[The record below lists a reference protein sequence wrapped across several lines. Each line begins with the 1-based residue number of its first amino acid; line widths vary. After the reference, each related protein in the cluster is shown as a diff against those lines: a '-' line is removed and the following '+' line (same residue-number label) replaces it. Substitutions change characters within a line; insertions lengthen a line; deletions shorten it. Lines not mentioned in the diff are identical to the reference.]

1 MLVTDIAVIAAALP
15 TVTRTRGNLDNL
27 HFLYLLAFLTT
38 TASLTAGYGRT
49 RLQQVEQEETP
60 GTWHDHHRGAWGLH
74 SPREEGGLQQLV
86 GSWLQDRG

>member
-1 MLVTDIAVIAAALP
+1 MSGTDIAVIAAALP

-38 TASLTAGYGRT
+38 TASLTAGYGCT

-60 GTWHDHHRGAWGLH
+60 GARHDHHRGAWGLH
-74 SPREEGGLQQLV
+74 PPWEDGGL
-86 GSWLQDRG
+86 

>member
-1 MLVTDIAVIAAALP
+1 MLGTDIAVIAAALP

-60 GTWHDHHRGAWGLH
+60 GARHDHHRGAWGLY
-74 SPREEGGLQQLV
+74 SSWEDGGL
-86 GSWLQDRG
+86 